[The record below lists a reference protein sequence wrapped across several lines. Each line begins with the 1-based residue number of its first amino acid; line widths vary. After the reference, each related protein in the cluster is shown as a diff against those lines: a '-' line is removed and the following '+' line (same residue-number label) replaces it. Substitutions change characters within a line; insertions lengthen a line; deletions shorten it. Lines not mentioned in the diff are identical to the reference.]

1 MGRLFDYSYPLSELY
16 DAWHPDRSAL
26 PKAWGDDRELYA
38 ELAGELGQPVL
49 ELGIGTGRVARHLAW
64 QGFDVVGLDLS
75 SAMIARARTNM
86 GELSPGLRGRITI
99 VEGDMRSFD
108 LGTTFPLAIC
118 PFTAFQHLLTVE
130 DQVSALQCVRGH
142 LSSSG
147 HFVLDLFD
155 PRLELCAPS
164 AGAVPRSHQIVHPT
178 TGRAWLVVEEC
189 RRNVPE
195 EQVLHADWRFVELD
209 ESGKV
214 LAQFHDR
221 LTLRW
226 SYRFEVQH
234 LLERCGFTVVNLWS
248 DYRRSSFAYGQRQ
261 VWLVRKA

>member
-38 ELAGELGQPVL
+38 GLAGELGHPVL
-49 ELGIGTGRVARHLAW
+49 ELGIGTGRVARYLAW
-64 QGFDVVGLDLS
+64 QGVDVVGLDLS
-75 SAMIARARTNM
+75 RAMIERARANM
-86 GELSPGLRGRITI
+86 EELSVGIRARITI

-108 LGTTFPLAIC
+108 LGTIFPLAIC

-130 DQVSALQCVRGH
+130 DQMQALRRIREH
-142 LSSSG
+142 LAPSG

-164 AGAVPRSHQIVHPT
+164 AGAIPRSHQVVHPT
-178 TGRAWLVVEEC
+178 AGRTWLVVEEC
-189 RRNVPE
+189 RRNAPE
-195 EQVLHADWRFVELD
+195 EQLFHADWRFVELD
-209 ESGKV
+209 ENGKV
-214 LAQFHDR
+214 LDQYHDR

-226 SYRFEVQH
+226 SYRFEMQH
-234 LLERCGFTVVNLWS
+234 LLERSGFTIVDLWS
-248 DYRRSSFAYGQRQ
+248 DYQRSPFTYGQRQ